1 MRFIQQLSPDTVR
14 LLQKIYHKS
23 RHHRVRQ
30 RAQCILL
37 SYQGYTTKELAHIF
51 NVDRITIYNWFN
63 HWESHRFVG
72 LYDRKGMGRNQTFNP
87 EQKEQIKAW
96 VKRYPKNLN
105 KVIALIK
112 REFGLDTSRSTVK
125 RILKS
130 LKMTWRRIRRKVKG
144 VPDPELY
151 QERKEALEVLLEE
164 DEQGVIDLWYYDES
178 GFCLVPY
185 IPYAWQEQGE
195 TISIES
201 GASKRLNVCGFM
213 NKRNELEAYT
223 IEGAVDS
230 DVVIHFFNVFCS
242 TLQGP
247 TVVVVDNASIHMSE
261 AFQEAIAQWE
271 KQGLWIFYLPG
282 YSPELN
288 LIEILWRFMKYEW
301 IEFWAYANFACLIQ
315 YVEGVIKGFGGKYK
329 IHFG

>member
-1 MRFIQQLSPDTVR
+1 M
-14 LLQKIYHKS
+14 
-23 RHHRVRQ
+23 RQ
-30 RAQCILL
+30 RAQCILR
-37 SYQGYTTKELAHIF
+37 SDQGYTTKELAHIF

-112 REFGLDTSRSTVK
+112 REFALDTSRSTVK

-144 VPDPELY
+144 VPDPEFY

-164 DEQGVIDLWYYDES
+164 DEQGIIDLWYYDES

-213 NKRNELEAYT
+213 NKPNELEAYT

-261 AFQEAIAQWE
+261 AFQEAIPQWE

>member
-14 LLQKIYHKS
+14 LLQKIYQKS

-164 DEQGVIDLWYYDES
+164 DEKALLIFGIM
-178 GFCLVPY
+178 
-185 IPYAWQEQGE
+185 
-195 TISIES
+195 
-201 GASKRLNVCGFM
+201 M
-213 NKRNELEAYT
+213 NP
-223 IEGAVDS
+223 DS
-230 DVVIHFFNVFCS
+230 V
-242 TLQGP
+242 
-247 TVVVVDNASIHMSE
+247 
-261 AFQEAIAQWE
+261 
-271 KQGLWIFYLPG
+271 
-282 YSPELN
+282 
-288 LIEILWRFMKYEW
+288 
-301 IEFWAYANFACLIQ
+301 
-315 YVEGVIKGFGGKYK
+315 
-329 IHFG
+329 

>member
-14 LLQKIYHKS
+14 LLQKIYQKS

-112 REFGLDTSRSTVK
+112 REFALDTSRSTVK

-164 DEQGVIDLWYYDES
+164 DEGGVIDLWYYDES

-247 TVVVVDNASIHMSE
+247 TVVVVDKASIHMSE
-261 AFQEAIAQWE
+261 AFQEAIPQWE

-301 IEFWAYANFACLIQ
+301 IEFWACANFACLIQ